1 MSLEVRALAKAWG
14 GVRAVDGVSF
24 DLPAGTIAALIGPNG
39 AGKSTL
45 FGLIAGQIAADAG
58 SVRFDD
64 QELLGLAV
72 AERVRHGLGRS
83 FQVARIFDSMTVL
96 QNAQVALAATHG
108 EVWRPL
114 ARLASARADEARALL
129 AQAGLESAAARPAAE
144 LAYGDL
150 KRLDFALALATRPR
164 LLLMDEPTAGMAP
177 GERRALMSQ
186 VVAEARGRGMSVLF
200 TEHSMDVVFGHAE
213 RVLVLSRGRLIADGA
228 PEAVRADA
236 AVRQAYLGSAA

>member
-1 MSLEVRALAKAWG
+1 
-14 GVRAVDGVSF
+14 
-24 DLPAGTIAALIGPNG
+24 
-39 AGKSTL
+39 
-45 FGLIAGQIAADAG
+45 
-58 SVRFDD
+58 VRFEGED
-64 QELLGLAV
+64 LLGLPV
-72 AERVRHGLGRS
+72 AGRVARGLGRS

-96 QNAQVALAATHG
+96 QNAQVALAAAHG